1 MVRIQDERDL
11 EPLRQI
17 SILLDNENKR
27 LIDKTRSL
35 TLELAR
41 RMGLDEK
48 LCEQMELSVLEE
60 LQKKREH
67 VFRLDER
74 KKAEQEAKESKKTK
88 RRKGHGPRPQLQLP
102 LVELPVKELSEE

>member
-11 EPLRQI
+11 ETLRQI

-27 LIDKTRSL
+27 LIDRTRGL

-48 LCEQMELSVLEE
+48 QCEQMELSLLQELE
-60 LQKKREH
+60 KKREH

-74 KKAEQEAKESKKTK
+74 KKAEREAKKTK
-88 RRKGHGPRPQLQLP
+88 KNKPRKGHGPRPQPQLP
-102 LVELPVKELSEE
+102 